1 MIHRKLVN
9 VQAASEGS
17 RKRVFGKIIFGRA
30 NPAREYNHI
39 RTAAGN
45 FDGLL
50 KAAAVIPNDGL
61 KEHINSK
68 RRQLQG

>member
-1 MIHRKLVN
+1 M
-9 VQAASEGS
+9 QAAAQGS
-17 RKRVFGKIIFGRA
+17 RKRVFGKIIFGGA
-30 NPAREYNHI
+30 NSAGEKNDI

-61 KEHINSK
+61 KEHIDSK
-68 RRQLQG
+68 RRQLLG